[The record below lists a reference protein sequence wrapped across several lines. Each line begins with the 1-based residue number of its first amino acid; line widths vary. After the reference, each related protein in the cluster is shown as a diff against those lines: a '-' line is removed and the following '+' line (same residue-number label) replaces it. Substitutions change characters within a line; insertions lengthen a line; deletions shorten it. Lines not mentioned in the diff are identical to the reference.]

1 MCAVCGN
8 SCRHRKLANRS
19 RIPCVIQEL
28 RAGHFSKVKEAQKVR
43 TIIIDDFNEA
53 FKSVDVIIAPTS
65 PSTALP
71 VGSSKN
77 HSMFGEMA
85 DILVEPSSI
94 AVLHKFAAKILDI
107 LYSGENIAKIKRI
120 IESELCIT
128 YGLYETEFDSEKLTN
143 GILTWW
149 SGQ

>member
-1 MCAVCGN
+1 MEFATMAATDFQFGVC
-8 SCRHRKLANRS
+8 S
-19 RIPCVIQEL
+19 EL
-28 RAGHFSKVKEAQKVR
+28 RDRGLFVQQKPLLCVQLLQHLHMNEPEYR
-43 TIIIDDFNEA
+43 NDFNGKLLELSKLI
-53 FKSVDVIIAPTS
+53 KSWN
-65 PSTALP
+65 L
-71 VGSSKN
+71 
-77 HSMFGEMA
+77 F
-85 DILVEPSSI
+85 EPSSI